1 MADKI
6 RILLSVSESTIA
18 EFVNYSLI
26 SNIEVIFCLTE
37 QDFLQQIDIGT
48 TPAAIVIENHVN
60 FDITKDFL
68 DKIIN
73 HTSMQYSLNLD
84 LFAMTPV
91 IALLHDYTPEEEISL
106 LNCGVSEVID
116 LKTNKDVIYHRILK
130 ATQSFTNEIKK
141 FLIINKQ
148 HEYALTRISQLS
160 GKTGIFNKQTFI
172 EKTKDMLSQNKGKT
186 FIFIQFDIDRFK
198 VFNDLFGFSE
208 GDKILMGL
216 GEYFIQKNRQNTQ
229 YGHIYADH
237 FIICTEK
244 DNFSPETFVKEITT
258 FTNKLFPKFD
268 FIVRVGLYEVYNDGK
283 IDISLACDRAQLAL
297 HSIKA
302 DFSARYAFFSDDMI
316 TDLKEEQELITDMV
330 IGIRNNEFK
339 IYIQPQ
345 YDYTTDS
352 MSGAEALVR
361 WQHPTKGLIS
371 PSVFIPVFERNGFIT
386 QLDQYI
392 WDKTCAYIR
401 KWKDMGLN
409 PVPISV
415 NVSRRDIYNQNL
427 VAVFSRLLKKY
438 NLTPDSLRLEITE
451 SAYMDNPSQLINVV
465 KDLKNLGFCLEMDD
479 FGSGYSSLNT
489 LKDVPVDILKLD
501 MQFIIDST
509 EKNINKPKHQKR
521 SSNIL
526 TSVVRMANLLQL
538 PVIAEGIESK
548 SQADYLKSI
557 GCFHMQGFYFSKPM
571 PAEDFETMQEMLPE
585 ANVELPE
592 EKEDENGGNFLDSSS
607 INNMLFNKF
616 VGAAAIIEW
625 SGDKLE
631 LLQLNN
637 LYLKE
642 IGTSRAEYS
651 QYQKDILQRI
661 EEKSRPA
668 LIEAMA
674 QAVKTKEMEFCE
686 VEVLPL
692 GAEKETF
699 WLRIRLVH
707 LSNTATG
714 DIFFAG
720 VENIDFRMHL
730 LELTTTLSEQLASIL
745 GNVPYGVIMLE
756 NKDGKFY
763 TKYVNE
769 PAAQL
774 AGYGQGEFRAKVN
787 ESLFDLFKTD
797 GHKDF
802 KTFLNEQFI
811 SDIPTFSE
819 NFKIVCKDNS
829 EKEIQFTGNVINQS
843 NGTKIICAA
852 LWKYP
857 IT

>member
-1 MADKI
+1 MAEKAK
-6 RILLSVSESTIA
+6 ILLSVSESTIA
-18 EFVNYSLI
+18 EFVDYSLI
-26 SNIEVIFCLTE
+26 GNIDVIFCPSE
-37 QDFLQQIDIGT
+37 QDILQQIDIGT
-48 TPAAIVIENHVN
+48 SPAAIVIENHVN

-68 DKIIN
+68 DKIEN

-91 IALLHDYTPEEEISL
+91 IALLQDYTSEEEIFL
-106 LNCGVSEVID
+106 LNNGVSEVID
-116 LKTNKDVIYHRILK
+116 LKTDSNVIYHRVLK

-141 FLIINKQ
+141 FLVINKQ
-148 HEYALTRISQLS
+148 HEHALTRISQLS

-172 EKTKDMLSQNKGKT
+172 QKTKEMLSKNKGKP

-216 GEYFIQKNRQNTQ
+216 GEYFIQNSKKNTQ

-258 FTNKLFPKFD
+258 FTNRLFPKFD
-268 FIVRVGLYEVYNDGK
+268 FIVRVGLYEVFNDGE

-316 TDLKEEQELITDMV
+316 TDLKQEQELITDMV
-330 IGIRNNEFK
+330 IGIRKNEFK

-361 WQHPTKGLIS
+361 WMHPTKGLIS

-509 EKNINKPKHQKR
+509 EKNKSKPKHQKR

-548 SQADYLKSI
+548 AQADYLKSI

-571 PAEDFETMQEMLPE
+571 PAEEFEAMQEMLPE
-585 ANVELPE
+585 ANSELPE
-592 EKEDENGGNFLDSSS
+592 EKEEEANGDFLDSASV
-607 INNMLFNKF
+607 NNMLFNKF

-625 SGDKLE
+625 SGYKLE
-631 LLQLNN
+631 LLQMNN

-651 QYQKDILQRI
+651 QYQKDVLQRI
-661 EEKSRPA
+661 AEKSRPA
-668 LIEAMA
+668 IIEAMA
-674 QAVKTKEMEFCE
+674 QAVKTKRMEFCE
-686 VEVLPL
+686 IEVLPL
-692 GAEKETF
+692 GTEKESF

-745 GNVPYGVIMLE
+745 GTAPCGFIMLE
-756 NKDGKFY
+756 NNDGKFY

-769 PAAQL
+769 NAARI
-774 AGYGQGEFRAKVN
+774 AGYEQSEFRAKVN
-787 ESLFDLFKTD
+787 ESIFDLFVSKK
-797 GHKDF
+797 HKEF
-802 KTFLNEQFI
+802 QAFLNEMLTANT
-811 SDIPTFSE
+811 PAFSE
-819 NFKIVCKDNS
+819 DIKIVCKDNTQ
-829 EKEIQFTGNVINQS
+829 KEIRFTGNVINQS
-843 NGTKIICAA
+843 NGTRLICAS
-852 LWKYP
+852 LWV
-857 IT
+857 

>member
-1 MADKI
+1 MAEKAK
-6 RILLSVSESTIA
+6 ILLSVSESTIA
-18 EFVNYSLI
+18 EFVDYSLI
-26 SNIEVIFCLTE
+26 GNIDVIFCPSE
-37 QDFLQQIDIGT
+37 QDILQQIDIGT
-48 TPAAIVIENHVN
+48 SPAAIVIENHVN

-68 DKIIN
+68 DKIEN

-91 IALLHDYTPEEEISL
+91 IALLQDYTSEEEIFL
-106 LNCGVSEVID
+106 LNNGVSEVID
-116 LKTNKDVIYHRILK
+116 LKTDSNVIYHRVLK

-141 FLIINKQ
+141 FLVINKQ
-148 HEYALTRISQLS
+148 HEHALTRISQLS

-172 EKTKDMLSQNKGKT
+172 QKTKEMLSKNKGKP

-216 GEYFIQKNRQNTQ
+216 GEYFIQNSKKNTQ

-258 FTNKLFPKFD
+258 FTNRLFPKFD
-268 FIVRVGLYEVYNDGK
+268 FIVRVGLYEVFNDGE

-316 TDLKEEQELITDMV
+316 TDLKQEQELITDMV
-330 IGIRNNEFK
+330 IGIRKNEFK

-361 WQHPTKGLIS
+361 WMHPTKGLIS

-509 EKNINKPKHQKR
+509 EKNKSKPKHQKR

-548 SQADYLKSI
+548 AQADYLKSI
-557 GCFHMQGFYFSKPM
+557 GCFYMQGFYFSKPM
-571 PAEDFETMQEMLPE
+571 PAEEFEAMQEMLPE
-585 ANVELPE
+585 ANSELPE
-592 EKEDENGGNFLDSSS
+592 EKEEEANGDFLDSASV
-607 INNMLFNKF
+607 NNMLFNKF

-625 SGDKLE
+625 SGYKLE
-631 LLQLNN
+631 LLQMNN

-651 QYQKDILQRI
+651 QYQKDVLQRI
-661 EEKSRPA
+661 AEKSRPA
-668 LIEAMA
+668 IIEAMA
-674 QAVKTKEMEFCE
+674 QAVKTKRMEFCE
-686 VEVLPL
+686 IEVLPL
-692 GAEKETF
+692 GTEKESF

-745 GNVPYGVIMLE
+745 GTAPCGFIMLE
-756 NKDGKFY
+756 NNDGKFY

-769 PAAQL
+769 NAARI
-774 AGYGQGEFRAKVN
+774 AGYEQSEFRAKVN
-787 ESLFDLFKTD
+787 ESIFDLFVSKK
-797 GHKDF
+797 HKDF
-802 KTFLNEQFI
+802 QAFLNEMLTANT
-811 SDIPTFSE
+811 PAFSE
-819 NFKIVCKDNS
+819 DIKIVCKDNTQ
-829 EKEIQFTGNVINQS
+829 KVIRFKGNVINQS
-843 NGTKIICAA
+843 NGTRLICAS
-852 LWKYP
+852 LWV
-857 IT
+857 

>member
-1 MADKI
+1 MAEKAK
-6 RILLSVSESTIA
+6 ILLSVSESTIA
-18 EFVNYSLI
+18 EFIDYSLI
-26 SNIEVIFCLTE
+26 GNIDVIFCLSE
-37 QDFLQQIDIGT
+37 QDILQQIDIGT
-48 TPAAIVIENHVN
+48 SPAAIVIENHVN

-68 DKIIN
+68 DKIEN

-91 IALLHDYTPEEEISL
+91 IALLQDYTSEEEIFL
-106 LNCGVSEVID
+106 LNNGVSEVID
-116 LKTNKDVIYHRILK
+116 LKTDSNVIYHRVLK

-141 FLIINKQ
+141 FLVINKQ
-148 HEYALTRISQLS
+148 HEHALTRISQLS

-172 EKTKDMLSQNKGKT
+172 QKTKEMLSKNKGKP

-216 GEYFIQKNRQNTQ
+216 GEYFIQNSKKNTQ

-258 FTNKLFPKFD
+258 FTNRLFPKFD
-268 FIVRVGLYEVYNDGK
+268 FIVRVGLYEVFNDGK

-316 TDLKEEQELITDMV
+316 TDLKQQQELITDMV
-330 IGIRNNEFK
+330 IGIRKNEFK

-361 WQHPTKGLIS
+361 WMHPTKGLIS

-509 EKNINKPKHQKR
+509 EKNKSKPKHQKR

-548 SQADYLKSI
+548 AQADYLKSI

-571 PAEDFETMQEMLPE
+571 PAEEFEAMQEMLPE
-585 ANVELPE
+585 ANPELPE
-592 EKEDENGGNFLDSSS
+592 GKEEEANGDFLDSASV
-607 INNMLFNKF
+607 NNMLFNKF

-651 QYQKDILQRI
+651 QYQKDVLQRI
-661 EEKSRPA
+661 AEKSRPA
-668 LIEAMA
+668 IIAAMA
-674 QAVKTKEMEFCE
+674 QAVKTKRMEFCE
-686 VEVLPL
+686 IEVLPL
-692 GAEKETF
+692 GTEKESF

-745 GNVPYGVIMLE
+745 GNAPCGFIMLE
-756 NKDGKFY
+756 NNDGKFY

-769 PAAQL
+769 NAARI
-774 AGYGQGEFRAKVN
+774 AGYEQSEFRAKVN
-787 ESLFDLFKTD
+787 ESIFDLFVSKK
-797 GHKDF
+797 HKDF
-802 KTFLNEQFI
+802 QAFLNEMLTANT
-811 SDIPTFSE
+811 PAFSE
-819 NFKIVCKDNS
+819 DIKIVCKDNTQ
-829 EKEIQFTGNVINQS
+829 KEIRFTGNVINQS
-843 NGTKIICAA
+843 NGTRLICAS
-852 LWKYP
+852 LWV
-857 IT
+857 

>member
-1 MADKI
+1 MAEKAK
-6 RILLSVSESTIA
+6 ILLSVSESTIA
-18 EFVNYSLI
+18 EFVDYSLI
-26 SNIEVIFCLTE
+26 GNIDVIFCPSE
-37 QDFLQQIDIGT
+37 QDILQQIDIGT
-48 TPAAIVIENHVN
+48 SPAAIVIENHVN
-60 FDITKDFL
+60 FDITKDIL
-68 DKIIN
+68 DKIEN

-91 IALLHDYTPEEEISL
+91 IALLHDYTSEEEISL
-106 LNCGVSEVID
+106 LNNGVSEVID
-116 LKTNKDVIYHRILK
+116 LKTDSNVIYHRVLK

-141 FLIINKQ
+141 FLVINKQ
-148 HEYALTRISQLS
+148 HEHALTRISQLS

-172 EKTKDMLSQNKGKT
+172 QKTKEMLSKNKGKP

-216 GEYFIQKNRQNTQ
+216 GEYFIQNSKKNTQ

-258 FTNKLFPKFD
+258 FTNRLFPKFD
-268 FIVRVGLYEVYNDGK
+268 FIVRVGLYEVFNDGE

-316 TDLKEEQELITDMV
+316 TDLKQEQELITDMV
-330 IGIRNNEFK
+330 IGIRKNEFK

-361 WQHPTKGLIS
+361 WMHPTKGLIS

-509 EKNINKPKHQKR
+509 EKNKSKPKHQKR

-548 SQADYLKSI
+548 AQADYLKSI

-571 PAEDFETMQEMLPE
+571 PAEEFEAMQEMLPE
-585 ANVELPE
+585 ANSELPE
-592 EKEDENGGNFLDSSS
+592 EKEEEANGDFLDSASV
-607 INNMLFNKF
+607 NNMLFNKF

-625 SGDKLE
+625 SGYKLE
-631 LLQLNN
+631 LLQMNN

-651 QYQKDILQRI
+651 QYQKDVLQRI
-661 EEKSRPA
+661 AEKSRPA
-668 LIEAMA
+668 IIEAMA
-674 QAVKTKEMEFCE
+674 QAVKTKRMEFCE
-686 VEVLPL
+686 IEVLPL
-692 GAEKETF
+692 GTEKESF

-745 GNVPYGVIMLE
+745 STAPCGFIMLE
-756 NKDGKFY
+756 NNDGKFY

-769 PAAQL
+769 NAARI
-774 AGYGQGEFRAKVN
+774 AGYEQSEFRAKVN
-787 ESLFDLFKTD
+787 ESIFDLFVSKK
-797 GHKDF
+797 HKDF
-802 KTFLNEQFI
+802 QAFLNEMLTANT
-811 SDIPTFSE
+811 PAFSE
-819 NFKIVCKDNS
+819 DIKIVCKDNTL
-829 EKEIQFTGNVINQS
+829 KEIRFTGNVINQS
-843 NGTKIICAA
+843 NGTRLICAS
-852 LWKYP
+852 LWV
-857 IT
+857 

>member
-1 MADKI
+1 MAEKAK
-6 RILLSVSESTIA
+6 ILLSVSESTIA
-18 EFVNYSLI
+18 EFIDYSLI
-26 SNIEVIFCLTE
+26 GNIDVIFCPYE
-37 QDFLQQIDIGT
+37 QDILQQIDIGT
-48 TPAAIVIENHVN
+48 SPAAIVIENHVN

-68 DKIIN
+68 DKIEN
-73 HTSMQYSLNLD
+73 HTSMQYSLKFD

-91 IALLHDYTPEEEISL
+91 IALLQDYTSEEEIFL
-106 LNCGVSEVID
+106 LNNGVSEVID
-116 LKTNKDVIYHRILK
+116 LKTDSNVIYHRVLK

-141 FLIINKQ
+141 FLVINKQ
-148 HEYALTRISQLS
+148 HEHALTRVSQLS

-172 EKTKDMLSQNKGKT
+172 QKTKEMLSKNKGKP

-216 GEYFIQKNRQNTQ
+216 GEYFIQNSKKNTQ

-258 FTNKLFPKFD
+258 FTNRLFPKFD
-268 FIVRVGLYEVYNDGK
+268 FIVRVGLYEVFNDGK

-316 TDLKEEQELITDMV
+316 TDLKQEQELITDMV
-330 IGIRNNEFK
+330 IGIRKNEFK

-361 WQHPTKGLIS
+361 WMHPTKGLIS

-509 EKNINKPKHQKR
+509 EKNKSKPKHQKR

-548 SQADYLKSI
+548 AQADYLKSI

-571 PAEDFETMQEMLPE
+571 PAEEFEAMQEMLPE
-585 ANVELPE
+585 ANSELPE
-592 EKEDENGGNFLDSSS
+592 EKEEEANGDFLDSASV
-607 INNMLFNKF
+607 NNMLFNKF

-625 SGDKLE
+625 SGYKLE
-631 LLQLNN
+631 LLQMNN

-651 QYQKDILQRI
+651 QYQKDVLQRI
-661 EEKSRPA
+661 AEKSRPA
-668 LIEAMA
+668 IIEAMA
-674 QAVKTKEMEFCE
+674 QAVKTKRMEFCE
-686 VEVLPL
+686 IEVLPL
-692 GAEKETF
+692 GTEKESF

-745 GNVPYGVIMLE
+745 GNAPCGFIMLE
-756 NKDGKFY
+756 NNDGKFY

-769 PAAQL
+769 NAARI
-774 AGYGQGEFRAKVN
+774 AGYEQSEFRAKVN
-787 ESLFDLFKTD
+787 ESIFDLFVSKK
-797 GHKDF
+797 HKEF
-802 KTFLNEQFI
+802 QAFLNEMLTANT
-811 SDIPTFSE
+811 PAFSE
-819 NFKIVCKDNS
+819 DIKIVCKDNTQ
-829 EKEIQFTGNVINQS
+829 KEIRFTGNVINQS
-843 NGTKIICAA
+843 NGTRLICAS
-852 LWKYP
+852 LWV
-857 IT
+857 

>member
-1 MADKI
+1 MAEKAK
-6 RILLSVSESTIA
+6 ILLSVSESTIA
-18 EFVNYSLI
+18 EFVDYSLI
-26 SNIEVIFCLTE
+26 GNIDVIFCPSE
-37 QDFLQQIDIGT
+37 QDILQQIDIGT
-48 TPAAIVIENHVN
+48 SPAAIVIENHVN

-68 DKIIN
+68 DKIEN

-91 IALLHDYTPEEEISL
+91 IALLQDYTSEEEISL
-106 LNCGVSEVID
+106 LNNGVSEVID
-116 LKTNKDVIYHRILK
+116 LKTDSNVIYHRVLK

-141 FLIINKQ
+141 FLVINKQ
-148 HEYALTRISQLS
+148 HEHALTRVSQLS

-172 EKTKDMLSQNKGKT
+172 QKTKEMLSKNKGKL

-216 GEYFIQKNRQNTQ
+216 GEYFIQNSKKNTQ

-258 FTNKLFPKFD
+258 FTNRLFPKFD
-268 FIVRVGLYEVYNDGK
+268 FIVRVGLYEVFNDGK

-316 TDLKEEQELITDMV
+316 TDLKQEQELITDMV
-330 IGIRNNEFK
+330 IGIRKNEFK

-361 WQHPTKGLIS
+361 WLHPTKGLIS

-509 EKNINKPKHQKR
+509 EKNKSKPKHQKR

-548 SQADYLKSI
+548 AQADYLKSI

-571 PAEDFETMQEMLPE
+571 PAEEFEAMQEMLPE
-585 ANVELPE
+585 ANSELPE
-592 EKEDENGGNFLDSSS
+592 EKEEEANGDFLDSASV
-607 INNMLFNKF
+607 NNMLFNKF

-651 QYQKDILQRI
+651 QYQKDVLQRI
-661 EEKSRPA
+661 AEKSRPA
-668 LIEAMA
+668 IIEAMA
-674 QAVKTKEMEFCE
+674 QAVKTKRMEFCE
-686 VEVLPL
+686 IEVLPL
-692 GAEKETF
+692 GTEKESF

-745 GNVPYGVIMLE
+745 GTAPCGFIMLE
-756 NKDGKFY
+756 NNDGKFY

-769 PAAQL
+769 NAARI
-774 AGYGQGEFRAKVN
+774 AGYEQSEFRAKVN
-787 ESLFDLFKTD
+787 ESIFDLFVSKK
-797 GHKDF
+797 HKDF
-802 KTFLNEQFI
+802 QAFLNEMLTANT
-811 SDIPTFSE
+811 PAFSE
-819 NFKIVCKDNS
+819 DIKIICKDNTQ
-829 EKEIQFTGNVINQS
+829 KEIRFTGNVINQS
-843 NGTKIICAA
+843 NGTRLICAS
-852 LWKYP
+852 LWV
-857 IT
+857 